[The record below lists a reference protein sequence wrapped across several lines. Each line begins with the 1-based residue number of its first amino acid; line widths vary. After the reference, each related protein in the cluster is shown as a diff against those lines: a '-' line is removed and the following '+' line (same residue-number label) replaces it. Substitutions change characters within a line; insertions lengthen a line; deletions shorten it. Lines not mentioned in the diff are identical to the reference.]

1 MRSNIQELIKFN
13 HNPDRQTS
21 SQEESNI
28 SFKLFNKID
37 SLILNFHKDE
47 ITILSSTLPTK

>member
-37 SLILNFHKDE
+37 FLILNFHKDE